1 MTGGHGN
8 WYWIGLIILTGLLIA
23 YAEYHDLPKLYT
35 GYQESESDVTILE
48 DRLEEVRISKEQL
61 QTHVEELDENPLS
74 VEAAVR
80 ENMGHVREGETVFRI
95 NLPDSRTP

>member
-8 WYWIGLIILTGLLIA
+8 WYWIGLIILTGLLLG

-35 GYQESESDVTILE
+35 SHQESESDVTVLEQRLE
-48 DRLEEVRISKEQL
+48 DVKKNKEQL

-80 ENMGHVREGETVFRI
+80 ENMGHVREGETVYRI
-95 NLPDSRTP
+95 ELSDKRTP